1 MRPGI
6 HINRDEGFRLFDY
19 NLATPREW
27 DAAIVG
33 LLDLSLDIE
42 ALKDRDV
49 IFE

>member
-6 HINRDEGFRLFDY
+6 HINRDEGFRLLDY
-19 NLATPREW
+19 NLATAWKR

-33 LLDLSLDIE
+33 LLDLALDIE